1 MSNKLNTVTK
11 QHLTSLSGQSFSMND
26 LNDPPRW
33 NIRPEPAGDD
43 GSRWNYALLVP
54 MIGLAA
60 FRKDALH
67 TFTKSYTLTNVLN
80 DCVIILHY
88 TIKSTL

>member
-1 MSNKLNTVTK
+1 
-11 QHLTSLSGQSFSMND
+11 MND

-43 GSRWNYALLVP
+43 GGRWNYALLVP

-60 FRKDALH
+60 FRKESF
-67 TFTKSYTLTNVLN
+67 FTKSYTLTNVLN
-80 DCVIILHY
+80 DCVMMILHY